1 MIKISIDAGHGY
13 TKAFSQSGERVIC
26 PSLIAPAP
34 AGVDLGGGGVAR
46 TETVTIDG
54 SPYLVGQSAHSH
66 ATSLWSRD
74 KAADPD
80 TLRLILVGPLSSE
93 PWGRLS

>member
-1 MIKISIDAGHGY
+1 MIKIAIDAGHGY
-13 TKAFSQSGERVIC
+13 TKAFSQSGERVIF
-26 PSLIAPAP
+26 PSLIGPAP
-34 AGVDLGGGGVAR
+34 AGVDLGECAR

-66 ATSLWSRD
+66 ATPLWSRD

-80 TLRLILVGPLSSE
+80 TLRLILVGPLSWE